1 MPELDVSGNIV
12 DMQDELDLAD
22 LDQDITNALATITAG
37 LVELEDAQWNPKT
50 TVQKAEVLRQSM
62 DFTLST
68 LRRLLKAWRY
78 VIRKLPV

>member
-1 MPELDVSGNIV
+1 MPELDVSGNIINT
-12 DMQDELDLAD
+12 DDELDLAD

-50 TVQKAEVLRQSM
+50 TAQKAEVLRQSM

>member
-50 TVQKAEVLRQSM
+50 TVQKGTRKQLCRKPRYCGKVWILR
-62 DFTLST
+62 
-68 LRRLLKAWRY
+68 
-78 VIRKLPV
+78 